1 MKRQWSCNYFF
12 WISKLS
18 RDVQEELN
26 RRFFN
31 FVSFIATD
39 NDTATSDNSY
49 ELSGEMDDVNNR
61 GKVGGRR
68 DIASTYFDQRIPI
81 PREDRDDDVSH

>member
-1 MKRQWSCNYFF
+1 M
-12 WISKLS
+12 
-18 RDVQEELN
+18 
-26 RRFFN
+26 
-31 FVSFIATD
+31 
-39 NDTATSDNSY
+39 
-49 ELSGEMDDVNNR
+49 GDVNNR

>member
-1 MKRQWSCNYFF
+1 M
-12 WISKLS
+12 
-18 RDVQEELN
+18 ELKS
-26 RRFFN
+26 RFFN
-31 FVSFIATD
+31 FVFFIVTD
-39 NDTATSDNSY
+39 NETATSDNSY

-61 GKVGGRR
+61 GKRGARR